1 MEQVVKEDIL
11 SIVNQSIEILRTK
24 ETADYIALSELSN
37 HTIHDASIYQDEDSI
52 SIAIAVY
59 AMAKIVQRCS
69 ETNVDYPKF
78 VPLLESAKKALEAD
92 NHVGYDAAIK
102 SLFTMISSVDKRIKL
117 YVQEVLDKAR
127 LKKGS
132 KIAEHGLSIA
142 RAADLMGLSRWE
154 LMDYVGKTAVESPEG
169 LDVSQRFRIAR
180 GLFA

>member
-1 MEQVVKEDIL
+1 MEPVVKEDLLAIL
-11 SIVNQSIEILRTK
+11 SQTIGILKTK
-24 ETADYIALSELSN
+24 ETSDYIALSELSN
-37 HTIHDASIYQDEDSI
+37 HTVHDASIYQDEDSI

-59 AMAKIVQRCS
+59 ALAKIVQRCA
-69 ETNVDYPKF
+69 ETNIHYPQF
-78 VPLLESAKKALEAD
+78 VPLLESAKKALDAD
-92 NHVGYDAAIK
+92 NHMGYDAAIK

-154 LMDYVGKTAVESPEG
+154 LMDYVGKTTVESPEG
-169 LDVSQRFRIAR
+169 LDVVQRFRIAR
-180 GLFA
+180 QLFS